1 MACAPDPVGAD
12 ASSQPTQAEPCW
24 CTRVQFSAHLLQQ
37 VPEAAKNKA
46 CICMRCATMAHT
58 ATTSSGKD

>member
-1 MACAPDPVGAD
+1 
-12 ASSQPTQAEPCW
+12 
-24 CTRVQFSAHLLQQ
+24 VQFSAHLLQQ

-46 CICMRCATMAHT
+46 CICMRCATMSPT